1 MLSEK
6 MTVCT
11 VDILAT
17 EAFIVVQV
25 PPLPVELKVV
35 TLPTQRAEVPVMVPA
50 LGAAVTVITKVEE
63 ALAQPPVPLTVYVI
77 VAVPAAVPV
86 TTPALLIGAMLEE
99 VEVQV
104 PPLAVEVKVVT
115 LPTQRAEVPVMVPA
129 LGAAVTV
136 ITKVEEALAQPPVPL
151 TVYVIVAVPAAV
163 PVTTPA
169 LLIGAM
175 LEEVEVQ
182 VPPLAV
188 EVKVV
193 TLPTQIAEVPVMV
206 PALGAAVTVTA
217 NCAIASEQP
226 PDPATV

>member
-1 MLSEK
+1 M
-6 MTVCT
+6 
-11 VDILAT
+11 AQP
-17 EAFIVVQV
+17 AFINRLVVDSRVQLSVKQTCCV
-25 PPLPVELKVV
+25 PE
-35 TLPTQRAEVPVMVPA
+35 RVPA

-77 VAVPAAVPV
+77 VAVPAAAPV

-136 ITKVEEALAQPPVPL
+136 
-151 TVYVIVAVPAAV
+151 
-163 PVTTPA
+163 
-169 LLIGAM
+169 
-175 LEEVEVQ
+175 
-182 VPPLAV
+182 
-188 EVKVV
+188 
-193 TLPTQIAEVPVMV
+193 
-206 PALGAAVTVTA
+206 TA
-217 NCAIASEQP
+217 NCVIASEQP

>member
-1 MLSEK
+1 MLEE
-6 MTVCT
+6 V
-11 VDILAT
+11 
-17 EAFIVVQV
+17 EVQV

-115 LPTQRAEVPVMVPA
+115 LPIQRAEVPVMVPA
-129 LGAAVTV
+129 LGAAVTF

-169 LLIGAM
+169 LLIGVP
-175 LEEVEVQ
+175 ESTTSSTRIGT
-182 VPPLAV
+182 VPPVFLTKRSLSPLICAAAGSAIVLAGY
-188 EVKVV
+188 
-193 TLPTQIAEVPVMV
+193 QPV
-206 PALGAAVTVTA
+206 AAVA
-217 NCAIASEQP
+217 ASLKRAAAVLAKFTQAVP
-226 PDPATV
+226 FQ

>member
-1 MLSEK
+1 
-6 MTVCT
+6 
-11 VDILAT
+11 
-17 EAFIVVQV
+17 
-25 PPLPVELKVV
+25 
-35 TLPTQRAEVPVMVPA
+35 
-50 LGAAVTVITKVEE
+50 
-63 ALAQPPVPLTVYVI
+63 
-77 VAVPAAVPV
+77 
-86 TTPALLIGAMLEE
+86 MLEE

-151 TVYVIVAVPAAV
+151 TVYVIVAVPAAA

-193 TLPTQIAEVPVMV
+193 TLPTQRAEVPVMV

>member
-17 EAFIVVQV
+17 EAFIAVQV

-50 LGAAVTVITKVEE
+50 LGAAVTFITKVEE

-151 TVYVIVAVPAAV
+151 TV
-163 PVTTPA
+163 
-169 LLIGAM
+169 
-175 LEEVEVQ
+175 
-182 VPPLAV
+182 
-188 EVKVV
+188 
-193 TLPTQIAEVPVMV
+193 
-206 PALGAAVTVTA
+206 
-217 NCAIASEQP
+217 
-226 PDPATV
+226 

>member
-1 MLSEK
+1 
-6 MTVCT
+6 
-11 VDILAT
+11 
-17 EAFIVVQV
+17 
-25 PPLPVELKVV
+25 
-35 TLPTQRAEVPVMVPA
+35 
-50 LGAAVTVITKVEE
+50 LGAAVTFITKVEE

-151 TVYVIVAVPAAV
+151 TV
-163 PVTTPA
+163 
-169 LLIGAM
+169 
-175 LEEVEVQ
+175 
-182 VPPLAV
+182 
-188 EVKVV
+188 
-193 TLPTQIAEVPVMV
+193 
-206 PALGAAVTVTA
+206 
-217 NCAIASEQP
+217 
-226 PDPATV
+226 

>member
-1 MLSEK
+1 
-6 MTVCT
+6 
-11 VDILAT
+11 
-17 EAFIVVQV
+17 
-25 PPLPVELKVV
+25 
-35 TLPTQRAEVPVMVPA
+35 
-50 LGAAVTVITKVEE
+50 
-63 ALAQPPVPLTVYVI
+63 
-77 VAVPAAVPV
+77 
-86 TTPALLIGAMLEE
+86 MLEE

-151 TVYVIVAVPAAV
+151 TVYVIVAVPAAA

-193 TLPTQIAEVPVMV
+193 TLPTQRAEVPVMV
-206 PALGAAVTVTA
+206 PALGAAVTFITKVEEA
-217 NCAIASEQP
+217 LAQP
-226 PDPATV
+226 PVPLTV